1 MASSLQH
8 SGMPFPCGIVFK
20 WPGWF
25 FVFGSERPACG
36 LSPVPKAGPRGALVL
51 TWKVDRPSLGSVGVL
66 CLLGAEGAE
75 PEGTE
80 PHLCSDHRVTSSE
93 FMEVHQASFSHLYTE
108 GEVVPFAS
116 VVGRIQ

>member
-20 WPGWF
+20 WPGCF

-51 TWKVDRPSLGSVGVL
+51 TRKVDHPSVGCVGVL

-80 PHLCSDHRVTSSE
+80 PHLCSDHSDFE
-93 FMEVHQASFSHLYTE
+93 
-108 GEVVPFAS
+108 
-116 VVGRIQ
+116 